1 MGKKKVYRLKDF
13 NDSFNYYDSWKY
25 KTNEYL
31 LHAPKKQ
38 KMPTRMIHT
47 IVMEN
52 LHEEII
58 PYKTEPYALTIVKDQ
73 AIRRFH
79 PNKINNKEFWERAH
93 ESFPLLCVCGAECK
107 SVKQVNENNTMLSNN
122 FRLLPFL
129 KEHIEK
135 KTTPITMLEIG
146 FGFGNVFEQVK
157 DKCEYIGID
166 YVIPSSLKKYKNFI
180 EINKSGIPEYLQDT
194 NYFDVIY
201 SVNVL
206 QHCSQKDRFE
216 YFKQGYNALK
226 PGGYFIFA
234 CLLMTQA
241 NKDEIYWG
249 LKDKKGRGYMHF
261 FNQLT
266 EVDYEPELN
275 MYLLGLGYLPVT
287 ANLYKN
293 YLSAIIQKP
302 K

>member
-13 NDSFNYYDSWKY
+13 NESFDYYDAWKY

-31 LHAPKKQ
+31 FHMPPKQ
-38 KMPTRMIHT
+38 KVPTRMIHT
-47 IVMEN
+47 IVVEN
-52 LHEEII
+52 LHEKII
-58 PYKTEPYALTIVKDQ
+58 PYKVEPYALTIIKDQ

-79 PNKINNKEFWERAH
+79 PNNINNKEFWQRAH
-93 ESFPLLCVCGAECK
+93 QSFPLLSVCGGESK
-107 SVKQVNENNTMLSNN
+107 SIKQVNENNTMLSNN
-122 FRLLPFL
+122 MRLLPFL
-129 KEHIEK
+129 LEKIEK
-135 KTTPITMLEIG
+135 KTKPLTMLEIG
-146 FGFGNVFEQVK
+146 FGHGNVFEAVK

-166 YVIPSSLKKYKNFI
+166 YVIPSVLKKHKNFI
-180 EINKSGIPEYLQDT
+180 EIDKSGIPDYLQDE
-194 NYFDVIY
+194 NYFDFIY

-206 QHCSQKDRFE
+206 QHCSQKDRFD

-234 CLLMTQA
+234 CLLMTNE

-249 LKDKKGRGYMHF
+249 LKDKNGRGYMHF

-266 EVDYEPELN
+266 EVDYHEELN
-275 MYLLGLGYLPVT
+275 MYLLGLGYIPVT
-287 ANLYKN
+287 ANLYMN
-293 YLSAIIQKP
+293 NLSAIIQKP